1 MSEEPA
7 PATSSGGR
15 DPRAGGGWGV
25 RLLLAG
31 LAFGL
36 GALVFGGPRGEKVTD
51 PEGAGH
57 DGHGHVAEAAEA
69 TVWTCSMHPQVRQP
83 EPGLCPLC
91 NMELIP
97 LSDLAGAD
105 LPPNRVALSAR
116 ARALARIRTTRVER
130 APSAGVEVFLAGRV
144 EADETT
150 LSAVTAWTRG
160 RIDRLD
166 VKATGEVVREGQAVA
181 AVYSAELY
189 AAQQDLI
196 VAARQNARLD
206 GASAF
211 SRESAEAALEA
222 ARERMRLL
230 GASAAEVRRV
240 EGAKGPSR
248 LTTIRAA
255 SSGTVIERVATEGS
269 WVEAGGPL
277 LRLADLSKVWVQL
290 DAYERDLGRLAIGQ
304 RVSLSVLSFP
314 GEIFS
319 GEITFIDPVLDPVRR
334 TARVRV
340 QVENPDGR
348 LRPGMAAQG
357 AVEGAGLIAAPLVV
371 PDTAPLFTGRRS
383 VVYVVH
389 EEESGPVY
397 EARVVRL
404 GTRMPEGYPVIAG
417 LEEGEVVV
425 SRGAFVIDA
434 DLQLRGGESMMT
446 LKDDRELDPALEPV
460 ILEDAERKAFGPVVS
475 GYLAVQ
481 RALAADDVGLAVAA
495 ARELADVAGGLSFH
509 EKPTV
514 EAAWSAVRR
523 EIVTTAR
530 KVAEAS
536 SLEAAR
542 GPFEPLS
549 HAVERL
555 LVRFGNP
562 LDAAVGVAFCP
573 MAKDGGGARWLQA
586 EGEVDNAYYGAVMRR
601 CGEVRALVPPGGLL
615 MPGQV
620 TEGQR

>member
-1 MSEEPA
+1 MSDVERTRASAA
-7 PATSSGGR
+7 PR
-15 DPRAGGGWGV
+15 RAGGGWGA
-25 RLLLAG
+25 RLVLAG
-31 LAFGL
+31 LAFAL
-36 GALVFGGPRGEKVTD
+36 GGIVFGSGGGEAPRGGA
-51 PEGAGH
+51 PGGHEGHAHAQEG
-57 DGHGHVAEAAEA
+57 AEA
-69 TVWTCSMHPQVRQP
+69 TTWTCSMHPQVRQP

-91 NMELIP
+91 NMDLIP
-97 LSDLAGAD
+97 LSDLAGAE
-105 LPPNRVALSAR
+105 LPPNRVALSER
-116 ARALARIRTTRVER
+116 ARALAKIRTAKVER

-150 LSAVTAWTRG
+150 LSAVTSWTRG

-166 VKATGEVVREGQAVA
+166 VKSTGEVVREGQVVA

-196 VAARQNARLD
+196 VAVRQLARLE
-206 GASAF
+206 GATAF
-211 SRESAEAALEA
+211 SRESAEAAVEA
-222 ARERMRLL
+222 ARERLRLL

-240 EGAKGPSR
+240 EGARAPSR
-248 LTTIRAA
+248 LITIRAA
-255 SSGTVIERVATEGS
+255 ADGTVIERVATEGG
-269 WVEAGGPL
+269 WVEAGGLL

-290 DAYERDLGRLAIGQ
+290 DAYERDLGKLAVGQ
-304 RVSLSVLSFP
+304 RVSLAVLAFP
-314 GEIFS
+314 GETFS

-340 QVENPDGR
+340 EVENPEGR
-348 LRPGMAAQG
+348 LRPGMAAQ
-357 AVEGAGLIAAPLVV
+357 ASVEGAGLIAAPLVV
-371 PDTAPLFTGRRS
+371 PRTAPLFTGRRS
-383 VVYVVH
+383 LVYVVH
-389 EEESGPVY
+389 DADSGPVY

-425 SRGAFVIDA
+425 ERGAFVIDA

-460 ILEDAERKAFGPVVS
+460 AIEDAERRAFAPVVS
-475 GYLAVQ
+475 EYLAVQ
-481 RALAADDVGLAVAA
+481 RALAADDVGLAAASAKKLVGVA
-495 ARELADVAGGLSFH
+495 EGLTFP
-509 EKPTV
+509 EQPTV
-514 EAAWSAVRR
+514 EAAWSGVRR
-523 EIVTTAR
+523 EVVDTAR
-530 KVAEAS
+530 KVAEAT

-549 HAVERL
+549 HAVERV

-562 LDAAVGVAFCP
+562 LDAPVGVAFCP
-573 MAKDGGGARWLQA
+573 MARDGSGARWLQS

-615 MPGQV
+615 MPGPA
-620 TEGQR
+620 TEGGR